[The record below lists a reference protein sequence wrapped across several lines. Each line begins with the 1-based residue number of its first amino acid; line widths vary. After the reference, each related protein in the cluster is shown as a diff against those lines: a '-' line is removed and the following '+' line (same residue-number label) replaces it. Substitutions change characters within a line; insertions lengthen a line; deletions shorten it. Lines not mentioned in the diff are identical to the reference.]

1 MRSIGFRCPQ
11 GHESADA
18 EYCDICGS
26 PNPAY
31 SIVRDPG
38 LGSPAGRWSAAEP
51 CLVCGT
57 ERVGTDRYCT
67 NCGYDFEMDQPLGHG
82 GEMAVAAPPPLPL
95 ATPPPPPLSN
105 GAPMVSPPVSSS
117 APPSLALVTDVNAS
131 RFDEP
136 GSPPPPADVS
146 ERLYI
151 VDRTPIV
158 IGREG
163 SGLDIPIHGD
173 PYVSRRHA
181 EIVWTGSGWGIRD
194 LGSTN
199 GTRING
205 VVLQGSEVRHL
216 MPEDVIEVGFFS
228 QLKVRSL

>member
-18 EYCDICGS
+18 EYCDICGT

-38 LGSPAGRWSAAEP
+38 VGSQAGRWSMAEP

-57 ERVGTDRYCT
+57 QRFGVDRYCT
-67 NCGYDFEMDQPLGHG
+67 NCGYDFEMDLPLGHG
-82 GEMAVAAPPPLPL
+82 AETMVEQPMPATNGMPPAMMATASAA
-95 ATPPPPPLSN
+95 
-105 GAPMVSPPVSSS
+105 
-117 APPSLALVTDVNAS
+117 PSLALVTDVNVN

-151 VDRTPIV
+151 VDRSPIV
-158 IGREG
+158 IGRDG
-163 SGLDIPIHGD
+163 SNLDVPIHGD